1 MVLTDCQRPL
11 ADNHRYVTMPTTN
24 QKYII
29 ALLLGIVLGSALTGY
44 YLSKGKQ
51 SEPQHSSVSTSGLL
65 STTRI
70 QAEVKDNP
78 QEEDLVLSQ
87 KYTAVVN
94 GEKVS
99 VPIVKRTTGTNYQP
113 TGAGSS
119 NVVQS
124 PQQGVKATVEQTID
138 LTPVL
143 SKLRPS
149 WELGVGVSYA
159 DRRTYVPLSIQRN
172 YSEDKALELTVLVN
186 TDGKAKGAMVQHKWL
201 IK

>member
-1 MVLTDCQRPL
+1 
-11 ADNHRYVTMPTTN
+11 MPTTN

-44 YLSKGKQ
+44 YLSKDKQ
-51 SEPQHSSVSTSGLL
+51 STPQHSSVSTSGLL

-78 QEEDLVLSQ
+78 QDEDLVLSQ

-99 VPIVKRTTGTNYQP
+99 GTNYQP

-143 SKLRPS
+143 SRLRPS

-159 DRRTYVPLSIQRN
+159 DRQTYVPLSIQRN
-172 YSEDKALELTVLVN
+172 YADDKALELTVLMN

>member
-1 MVLTDCQRPL
+1 MFTNKYIRPL
-11 ADNHRYVTMPTTN
+11 A
-24 QKYII
+24 
-29 ALLLGIVLGSALTGY
+29 LLLCGLIIGASATYCWLRRGEQ
-44 YLSKGKQ
+44 GQ
-51 SEPQHSSVSTSGLL
+51 PPNSSDSTSGLM

-70 QAEVKDNP
+70 QATFKDNP
-78 QEEDLVLSQ
+78 NEEDLVLSQ

-113 TGAGSS
+113 TCASS
-119 NVVQS
+119 SDVVQS
-124 PQQGVKATVEQTID
+124 PQQVKATVEQTID

-149 WELGVGVSYA
+149 WELGTGLSYMNDKA
-159 DRRTYVPLSIQRN
+159 YVPVSIQRN
-172 YSEDKALELTVLVN
+172 YAADKALELTVLVN
-186 TDGKAKGAMVQHKWL
+186 TDGKAQGAMVQHKWL